1 MSSEFKKPNDG
12 SSNRN
17 RALRRIRSK
26 NGIEPFSRAAL
37 LDVYHAI
44 RTTAGSSCGPD
55 SITFSSLSE
64 KQWNNKIT
72 GLAKSIT
79 NNSYKPGPTRN
90 VKIAKPSG
98 GFRTIKIQNHIDR
111 IPDRACFDVL
121 TLTLEKIFVNW
132 SFGFRPK
139 KSTVNVF
146 AQIRNEYSRGNNFV
160 CHYDIEKAFDH
171 VNVVRLRRL
180 VDGLTGVNIQV
191 KEMAGLLIRG
201 NKGKRLIGLDRED
214 DSEIGISQGQALSAL
229 LFNFY
234 LHELHDKHMEK
245 TLSDSSRI
253 YRYADDFCVTGSS
266 ASEVEQTVNQ
276 SLALLKRS
284 GFTCSGGKVLDLRTK
299 KLDLLGLTVSGHET
313 DVEFELSDLAWN
325 HLDDKIDAAHMK
337 SDPVENIKLLVR
349 GWRQSIRPVVWN
361 EGNQKRL
368 DEMINAHGVTM
379 DPFECDAGWAD
390 EL

>member
-1 MSSEFKKPNDG
+1 MSSEFKKPNDD

-17 RALRRIRSK
+17 RALGRIRSK

-72 GLAKSIT
+72 GLSKSIT
-79 NNSYKPGPTRN
+79 NNSYMPGPTGN
-90 VKIAKPSG
+90 IKIAKPSG

-132 SFGFRPK
+132 SYGFRPK
-139 KSTVNVF
+139 KSTIPIF
-146 AQIRNEYSRGNNFV
+146 AQIRNGYSRGNNFV
-160 CHYDIEKAFDH
+160 CHYDIEKAFDY

-180 VDGLTGVNIQV
+180 LDELTGVSSQV
-191 KEMAGLLIRG
+191 KAMAGLLMRG
-201 NKGKRLIGLDRED
+201 NKGKLLIGLDRED
-214 DSEIGISQGQALSAL
+214 DSEIGISQRQALSAL

-245 TLSDSSRI
+245 LTGGISTI
-253 YRYADDFCVTGSS
+253 YRYADDFCVTGRS

-276 SLALLKRS
+276 SLALLKQS
-284 GFTCSGGKVLDLRTK
+284 GFNCSGGKVLDLRTEK
-299 KLDLLGLTVSGHET
+299 IDLLGLTISGHET
-313 DVEFELSDLAWN
+313 EIEFGLSDLAWD
-325 HLDDKIDAAHMK
+325 HLDAKIDAAHMK
-337 SDPVENIKLLVR
+337 ADPVENIKLVVR
-349 GWRQSIRPVVWN
+349 GWRQSIRPVLWN
-361 EGNQKRL
+361 EGHQRRL
-368 DEMINAHGVTM
+368 DEMINAHGVKM
-379 DPFECDAGWAD
+379 DPFECDSGWAD